1 MEDAMRTNN
10 YGLFVHTR
18 RPFNEALD
26 AVKEGLK
33 AEGFGVLTDIDVKA
47 TMKQKLDVDFRR
59 YEILGACNP
68 PLAHAALQA
77 ETAVGLLL
85 PCNVIVYEDDDG
97 TCTIGALDPMSM
109 MSFTGNEGLTR
120 IANEARARLG
130 RVLASLEEAVPA

>member
-1 MEDAMRTNN
+1 MEDAMRTSN
-10 YGLFVHTR
+10 YGLFIRTR
-18 RPFNEALD
+18 RPFSEALEAMKD
-26 AVKEGLK
+26 ALK

-47 TMKQKLDVDFRR
+47 AMQQKLSVDFRR

-77 ETAVGLLL
+77 EMAVGLLL

-109 MSFTGNEGLTR
+109 MSFTGNEALSQV
-120 IANEARARLG
+120 ANEARTRLE
-130 RVLASLEEAVPA
+130 RVLASLEEAVVA